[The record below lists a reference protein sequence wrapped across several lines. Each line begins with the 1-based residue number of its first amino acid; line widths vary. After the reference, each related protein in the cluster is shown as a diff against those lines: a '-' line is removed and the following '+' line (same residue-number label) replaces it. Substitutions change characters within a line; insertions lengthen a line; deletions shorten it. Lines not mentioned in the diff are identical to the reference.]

1 MKKKKIVI
9 GLTGQIACGKGVIK
23 KFLISEYQAS
33 DYRFST
39 ILRDVLIRLHVE
51 QSRENIQKMS
61 TLLRQTFGEDILA
74 NVMSKDIK
82 SDDHHFI
89 VIDGIR
95 RLADIKHLREV
106 PGFFL
111 VSVEASE
118 ELRHQRVVERNENPG
133 DDKKTFADFIKDQ
146 NEESESE
153 IPKTMAAAD
162 FIIDNNGSW
171 DQLWDQ
177 IHILVK
183 KINEL
188 DNDNK

>member
-23 KFLISEYQAS
+23 KFLINEYQAS

-39 ILRDVLIRLHVE
+39 ILRDVLIRIHVE

-74 NVMSKDIK
+74 NVMAQDIQN
-82 SDDHHFI
+82 DNCHFI

-95 RLADIKHLREV
+95 RLADIKHLREI

-118 ELRHQRVVERNENPG
+118 ELRHQRVIERNENPG
-133 DDKKTFADFIKDQ
+133 DDKKTFADFLKDQ
-146 NEESESE
+146 EDESESE
-153 IPKTMAAAD
+153 IPNTMATAD
-162 FIIDNNGSW
+162 YVIKNDGSW
-171 DQLWDQ
+171 DHLWDQ
-177 IHILVK
+177 IHDLVK
-183 KINEL
+183 KINAL
-188 DNDNK
+188 DDSQA

>member
-39 ILRDVLIRLHVE
+39 ILRDVLIRLYVE

-74 NVMSKDIK
+74 NVMSQDIQN
-82 SDDHHFI
+82 DDCHFI

-95 RLADIKHLREV
+95 RLADIKHLKEI

-118 ELRHQRVVERNENPG
+118 ELRHQRVVKRNENPG
-133 DDKKTFADFIKDQ
+133 DDKKTFADFLKDQ
-146 NEESESE
+146 SEESESE
-153 IPKTMAAAD
+153 IPNTMAAAD
-162 FIIDNNGSW
+162 YVIQNDGSW
-171 DQLWDQ
+171 DHLWNQ
-177 IHILVK
+177 IHDLVK
-183 KINEL
+183 KINAL
-188 DNDNK
+188 DNSQS